1 MKLTLRSLI
10 RHRLGCSCL
19 LALFITL
26 QTSVAVAAESE
37 INKVTQDGY
46 EYLLFTPDKETGFVG
61 LSDITQPYALLNRIE
76 ITDEN
81 PYKPDYVVLPEF
93 VEKDGLKYEV
103 RGFSSD
109 FWSNEYQVRY
119 VTLNALHANT
129 TQNLNTDH
137 IWELTESSNPGWMSY
152 KLPSFIYFNS
162 LQSFYPAYASKDNVD
177 LINFQYLPRLVNIMF
192 PAQQGYCKFTG
203 VAWDSNAGSSLR
215 QVGFGFACNS
225 IDFGGLPY
233 YDILKMEQ
241 YGLYEGLSTIKC
253 SSPYPPSIIG
263 LDFDDLNSELK
274 THVTVHVPIGCYDAY
289 ANADGWSN
297 FTNIVADLDYA
308 YNQYSEWTIVDD
320 VIYAYSYDAEKDENS
335 AIVIGPVDR
344 NTSNSIYIHD
354 EVNINGR
361 RCPVTKIGE
370 CAFMDCENIVNINID
385 AHHLK
390 EIGDMAFY
398 QWQSKLESIRYID
411 DCLERIGH
419 DAFHGTHLA
428 ECMRPM
434 PSTLKF
440 IGNYAFSGYHN
451 LASHPERPT
460 TILLNEGLEYIGY
473 FAFEY
478 FPITHSLVIPSTVSY
493 IGERAFSHFMSF
505 NYDLK
510 HIEFRNSSTNNAPL
524 YTSYGAFQDTL
535 NPDATFEYP
544 ESTECVSYHD
554 GINCKNVVIPENVK
568 YILPNAFEIKR
579 GDDSQSQEIWFK
591 GETLPTIWAT
601 SFKSQYNNEGP
612 DFGVILHTRKNV
624 KYRCP
629 EDAAIWSKFYNIVT
643 DVKDE
648 NDETPLTDG
657 NWTFVI
663 NPVTGKAIITGFD
676 NSSITNVSS
685 DMDFEIPETLSSNG
699 VNYKVESIRKWAISE
714 VGKDPYATDDYYNY
728 FDYYNVNLILPASIE
743 SIEDYAITYT
753 SMYNVH
759 CKAMTPPAVESE
771 YNFPL
776 MWPWLG
782 DYLSYVKLYV
792 PEGTKELYE
801 ESNFGKMFWSIEE
814 EFFSGIESISSEDS
828 DINAALPVEV
838 FNPAGI
844 RVYSGVYSDAE
855 LPKGVYVVRQGE
867 KSKKVMVK

>member
-1 MKLTLRSLI
+1 MKLTLRTSI
-10 RHRLGCSCL
+10 QHRLKCSCL

-26 QTSVAVAAESE
+26 QTCLAAAAESE

-61 LSDITQPYALLNRIE
+61 LSDITQPYALLNRIVV
-76 ITDEN
+76 TDEN
-81 PYKPDYVVLPEF
+81 PYKPDYVVLTDF
-93 VEKDGLKYEV
+93 VEKDGLRYEV
-103 RGFSSD
+103 RGFSTE

-119 VTLNALHANT
+119 VTLNTLTPNT
-129 TQNLNTDH
+129 TQNLNTDYV
-137 IWELTESSNPGWMSY
+137 WGLSESPNPGWLSY
-152 KLPSFIYFNS
+152 KFPFGVFFNS
-162 LQSFYPAYASKDNVD
+162 LQSFYPAYARRDNVD
-177 LINFQYLPRLVNIMF
+177 AINFQYMPHLGSIMF
-192 PAQQGYCKFTG
+192 PAQQEYCEFKDYR
-203 VAWDSNAGSSLR
+203 WDNKTGSSLR
-215 QVGFGFACNS
+215 QVGFGFKCKS
-225 IDFGGLPY
+225 IDFGNLPY
-233 YDILKMEQ
+233 FNILKMEQ
-241 YGLYEGLSTIKC
+241 YGLYEGLSSIKC
-253 SSPYPPSIIG
+253 SSPYPPTIIG
-263 LDFDDLNSELK
+263 LDFDNLNSELK

-289 ANADGWSN
+289 ANAEGWSN

-320 VIYAYSYDAEKDENS
+320 VIYGYSYDAEKEENS

-361 RCPVTKIGE
+361 TCPVTKIGE
-370 CAFMDCENIVNINID
+370 CAFMDCENIVNVNID
-385 AHHLK
+385 AYHLK

-398 QWQSKLESIRYID
+398 QWSHPSKFESIRYID

-419 DAFHGTHLA
+419 YAFCGTYLS
-428 ECMRPM
+428 EWSLGPL
-434 PSTLKF
+434 PNSLKF
-440 IGNYAFSGYHN
+440 IGNYAFSGYHKFT
-451 LASHPERPT
+451 SYYPPIRT
-460 TILLNEGLEYIGY
+460 TILLNEGLEHIGH
-473 FAFEY
+473 FAFED
-478 FPITHSLVIPSTVSY
+478 FPVEYSLVIPSTVSY
-493 IGERAFSHFMSF
+493 IGQRAFSGFSSF

-510 HIEFRNSSTNNAPL
+510 HIEFRNSSTNKALQN
-524 YTSYGAFQDTL
+524 TSYGAFYCAL
-535 NPDATFEYP
+535 NPNATFEYP

-568 YILPNAFEIKR
+568 YILPNAFEIKK
-579 GDDSQSQEIWFK
+579 GEDGQSQEIWFK

-601 SFKSQYNNEGP
+601 SFKSQYNNEDP
-612 DFGVILHTRKNV
+612 DFGVILHTKKNV

-643 DVKDE
+643 DVQDD

-699 VNYKVESIRKWAISE
+699 VSYKVESIRKWAISE
-714 VGKDPYATDDYYNY
+714 VGKNPYDTDVYYR
-728 FDYYNVNLILPASIE
+728 VNLILPASIE

-771 YNFPL
+771 YTFPL
-776 MWPWLG
+776 MYPWLG
-782 DYLSYVKLYV
+782 DYLTNGKLYV

-801 ESNFGKMFWSIEE
+801 ESNFGKMFNAIEE
-814 EFFSGIESISSEDS
+814 ETFSGIESISSEEA
-828 DINAALPVEV
+828 DIDAALPVEV

-844 RVYSGVYSDAE
+844 CVYSGVYSNAE